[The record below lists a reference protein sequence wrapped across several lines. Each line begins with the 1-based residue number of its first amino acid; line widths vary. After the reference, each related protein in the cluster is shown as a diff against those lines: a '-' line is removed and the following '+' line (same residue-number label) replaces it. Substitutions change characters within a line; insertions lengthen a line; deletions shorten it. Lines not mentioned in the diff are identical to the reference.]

1 MVQVA
6 LVLGVETVLLS
17 LLLIVLV
24 RIKGVAMVTTN
35 RSRKKGLLW
44 LLLILLLRKDV
55 AMVTT
60 NCTLKKGR

>member
-1 MVQVA
+1 M
-6 LVLGVETVLLS
+6 LLW
-17 LLLIVLV
+17 LLLIVRL
-24 RIKGVAMVTTN
+24 RNGVAMVTTNMVTTN